1 MSMEY
6 IEEETFEETQFDVSI
21 WKKMFR
27 FLTPLKKEVIISI
40 TFAVFLALSDVL
52 YPLLNRYGIDTI
64 IASGSLEG
72 LPLFLGAYIVYMFI
86 LGFMVFGFI
95 HFAGK
100 IETHLAYY
108 IREKAFKK
116 LHELPYS
123 YYDKTPVGWIMA
135 RMTSDSRKLS
145 DILAWGLID
154 FTWGGLM
161 MIGLTVAMF
170 IVNWQ
175 LALLV
180 VIFLPI
186 LLYLSIFFR
195 SKILK
200 AYRSIR
206 KTNSKITGSYN
217 ESLGGAKT
225 TKTLV
230 LEDQNYQ
237 DFTALTDK
245 MRKNSI
251 RVAIFSGLYFPSIIF
266 VSSLATAVIIYYG
279 GIDVSENLIT
289 IGTLYVFINYVL
301 QFFDPVMQ
309 LANILARFQEAQASA
324 ERILSLIEEPLTID
338 DTHQVKEIYGSLYQP
353 KNENW
358 ETLKGKVTFED
369 VTFKYDN
376 GETILEHFN
385 LNVKEGE
392 SIALVGQTGAG
403 KSTIVNLICR
413 FYEPSGGMI
422 KIDDKDVQE
431 RSVSWLHSN
440 LGYVLQ
446 DPHLFSGTIRENIR
460 YGRLE
465 ASDDDVEKAAKMV
478 DADQFIQTFE
488 NGYDTEVGEGGS
500 RLSVGQ
506 KQLISF
512 ARALLAKPK
521 ILILDEAT
529 SSVDMETE
537 SSIQKAIDI
546 VMKGRTSF
554 VIAHRLST
562 IVKADRILVLEN
574 GQIIESG
581 PHSKLINAGGHYQKL
596 YMNQFKKKEE
606 AQLLER

>member
-1 MSMEY
+1 METDY
-6 IEEETFEETQFDVSI
+6 IEEESFEETEFDASI

-40 TFAVFLALSDVL
+40 MFAMFLAFSDVL

-64 IASGSLEG
+64 IASGTLEG
-72 LPLFLGAYIVYMFI
+72 LPWFIGAYIIYMFL

-154 FTWGGLM
+154 LTWGGLM
-161 MIGLTVAMF
+161 MVGITIAMF
-170 IVNWQ
+170 VVNWQ

-195 SKILK
+195 TKILK
-200 AYRSIR
+200 AYRAIR

-237 DFTALTDK
+237 DFTMLTSK
-245 MRKNSI
+245 MRKSSI

-279 GIDVSENLIT
+279 GIDVSENIIT

-324 ERILSLIEEPLTID
+324 ERILSLIEEPLSID
-338 DTHQVKEIYGSLYQP
+338 DTDAVKNIYGTLYQP
-353 KNENW
+353 LKENW
-358 ETLKGKVTFED
+358 EVLEGKVAFKD

-376 GETILEHFN
+376 GETVLSNFN
-385 LNVKEGE
+385 LTVKKGE

-413 FYEPSGGMI
+413 FYEPTGGMI
-422 KIDDKDVQE
+422 LIDDEDVQK

-446 DPHLFSGTIRENIR
+446 DPHLFSGTILENIR
-460 YGRLE
+460 YGRLS
-465 ASDDDVEKAAKMV
+465 ASDEDVKKAAQMV
-478 DADQFIQTFE
+478 DADRFIHSFE

-512 ARALLAKPK
+512 ARALLADPK

-537 SSIQKAIDI
+537 SSIQKAIDT

-574 GQIIESG
+574 GKILEEG
-581 PHSKLINAGGHYQKL
+581 PHQTLINAGGHYQKL

-606 AQLLER
+606 AQLLEA